1 VQPLELADFEARY
14 EAKKVMSLYELS
26 RACYDLRDEARRQ
39 QFRSGPG
46 AYAACYD
53 LTAGEREMLLKL
65 DWRGLAEYGVSIYV
79 LTKLGAA
86 SNVEFLELE
95 GAMRKMSKQQFV
107 DFLKQ
112 QAEQNKKFAVG
123 LE

>member
-1 VQPLELADFEARY
+1 
-14 EAKKVMSLYELS
+14 MSLYELS
-26 RACYDLRDEARRQ
+26 RACYDLREESKRQ
-39 QFRSGPG
+39 QLRSAPE
-46 AYAACYD
+46 AYAAGYN
-53 LTAGEREMLLKL
+53 LTERERAMLLNL
-65 DWRGLAEYGVSIYV
+65 DWRALAEAGVSIYV

-95 GAMRKMSKQQFV
+95 GAMRGMSKQQFV

-112 QAEQNKKFAVG
+112 QAQQNKSFALG

>member
-1 VQPLELADFEARY
+1 
-14 EAKKVMSLYELS
+14 MSLYELS
-26 RACYDLRDEARRQ
+26 RACYDLREESKRQ
-39 QFRSGPG
+39 QFRSAPA
-46 AYAACYD
+46 AYSACYN
-53 LTAGEREMLLKL
+53 LTDHERQMLLKL
-65 DWRGLAEYGVSIYV
+65 DWRALAEAGVSIYV

-95 GAMRKMSKQQFV
+95 GAMRGMSKQQFV

-112 QAEQNKKFAVG
+112 QAQQNKTFAFG